1 MTAPAHGPQ
10 EIPLAPFPLGR
21 LWPVVTEDGRRAL
34 QLALADGREA
44 LRGRTVW
51 MVNSTPVGGGVAELL
66 RTLTPYWLDAGIDA
80 HWAVVGGGPAF
91 FRITKRIHNLLHG
104 YPSDDGQLGSPEQ
117 RVYERALEPARVWL
131 ERRLRVGDVVVL
143 HDPQTAGLA
152 PALKAAG
159 AHVVCRSHV
168 GAEPGDALAGATRDF
183 LRTYAASADAI
194 VLTRRSDP
202 LPQLGAPRIVVIP
215 PCIDPCSPKN
225 RSMPLADARRLLTEA
240 GLVAAGRRSGTPV
253 VGTIRSTG
261 RSSQPGTAPL
271 VVHLARWDRLKDPL
285 GVMEAFAT
293 VLDRADAR
301 LILAGPAVHAVADDP
316 EAAAVYDEVEQ
327 QWERLPRAERDR
339 IDLLQFSLRDPHANA
354 VIVNALQ
361 REATV
366 VVKKSLQEGFGLGVA
381 EAMWKR
387 RPVVA
392 SDVGGHRVQIE
403 HGVSGVLVPD
413 ARNLPRFG
421 RAIADLLADPERRRR
436 LGEAAHEQV
445 RTRFL
450 PDRHIAAWMRLLAEL
465 GR

>member
-104 YPSDDGQLGSPEQ
+104 YPGDDGQLGSLEQ

-301 LILAGPAVHAVADDP
+301 LILAGPAVDAVADDP

-450 PDRHIAAWMRLLAEL
+450 PDRHMAAWMRLLAEL

>member
-1 MTAPAHGPQ
+1 
-10 EIPLAPFPLGR
+10 
-21 LWPVVTEDGRRAL
+21 
-34 QLALADGREA
+34 
-44 LRGRTVW
+44 
-51 MVNSTPVGGGVAELL
+51 
-66 RTLTPYWLDAGIDA
+66 
-80 HWAVVGGGPAF
+80 VVGGGPAF

-104 YPSDDGQLGSPEQ
+104 YPGDDGQLGSLEQ
-117 RVYERALEPARVWL
+117 RVYEHALEPARVWL

-301 LILAGPAVHAVADDP
+301 LILAGPAVDAVADDP

-421 RAIADLLADPERRRR
+421 RAIADMLADPERRRR